1 MWTRDAWNSLSA
13 FGCLLGAAAVIFRHD
28 LFPES
33 ARYGHWFW
41 IGIVGFVLYVTGKLI
56 YHYLRDRT
64 AEGIGWFRG
73 VWVNL

>member
-56 YHYLRDRT
+56 HRYLWDRT
-64 AEGIGWFRG
+64 AEE
-73 VWVNL
+73 